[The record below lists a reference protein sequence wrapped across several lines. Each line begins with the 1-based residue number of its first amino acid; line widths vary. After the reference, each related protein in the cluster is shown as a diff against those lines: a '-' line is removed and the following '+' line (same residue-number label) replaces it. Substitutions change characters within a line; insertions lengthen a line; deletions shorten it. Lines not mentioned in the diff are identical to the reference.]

1 MKEEMIKWSM
11 VTVTSQKKVALVEG
25 KLLQLQTQ
33 HPGIQDHQLE
43 DQLTKE
49 CEEVEQELYE
59 Y

>member
-1 MKEEMIKWSM
+1 MKQEMIKWSM
-11 VTVTSQKKVALVEG
+11 VTVTSQKKIALVEG
-25 KLLQLQTQ
+25 KCLQTQ
-33 HPGIQDHQLE
+33 HPAIQDHQLE